1 MNNGDKF
8 MNDKYIAVEEDGNL
22 IFVEKQEENVGELSY
37 DNIDSN
43 FIYKCDCD
51 KYDYLVSVGFGIIG
65 GLIDIFLV
73 GNPNNSI
80 LGEIT
85 DNQYNKI
92 VIKFAKILKG
102 DGTITDIKTAKEFL
116 ERNAKVN
123 YDQSIGN
130 SASEVLNIT
139 PSNHHMKSIAH
150 SPDIIGLF
158 FSIIN
163 QFTSTSSFL
172 SNGKY
177 ISMNTDNFELQGR
190 DIVSKLYCGVINWFK
205 HLMSDVAGSSKSKNR
220 GAGLVMPFYELL
232 NLAEFGNFNISQK
245 SYTFADLAVKV
256 YEYGY
261 DVRFGTTMS
270 IPVLVT
276 NLCIKLFWSTRRFLQ
291 YNATINDVLP
301 SIKNNDLRMMLLI
314 GNSTMCVIDGI
325 DAGIKSKGNIILFVT
340 NLNLVGWL
348 KLVKLVIKQFMLKSN
363 HIGIE
368 EKIELMHQIDEN
380 ISEYLGELK
389 CLDIK
394 TYKSEVKKYTEW
406 NEKMEKISDEKQ
418 FNLLLLEAYN
428 IFGITKPW
436 NGDFDDF
443 MQNKSNRLIFE

>member
-1 MNNGDKF
+1 MD
-8 MNDKYIAVEEDGNL
+8 DKYIATEENGNL
-22 IFVEKQEENVGELSY
+22 IFIESQEVITRDTSY
-37 DNIDSN
+37 DNIDNS
-43 FIYKCDCD
+43 FIYKDKGD
-51 KYDYLVSVGFGIIG
+51 KYDYLVSVGLGVIG
-65 GLIDIFLV
+65 GLIDVFLV

-85 DNQYNKI
+85 DNQYNEI
-92 VIKFAKILKG
+92 VIKFAKMLKG
-102 DGTITDIKTAKEFL
+102 DGTIYDIKTAKEYL

-172 SNGKY
+172 SKGKY
-177 ISMNTDNFELQGR
+177 ISMNTDDFELQGSN
-190 DIVSKLYCGVINWFK
+190 IVSKLYCGFINWFK

-245 SYTFADLAVKV
+245 SYTIADLAVKV

-261 DVRFGTTMS
+261 DIRFGTTMS

-276 NLCIKLFWSTRRFLQ
+276 NLCIKFFWSIRRLLQ
-291 YNATINDVLP
+291 YKVTIKEVLP
-301 SIKNNDLRMMLLI
+301 SIKNEDLRTMLLI

-325 DAGIKSKGNIILFVT
+325 DAGIKSKGNIIVFVT
-340 NLNLVGWL
+340 NLNMIGWL
-348 KLVKLVIKQFMLKSN
+348 KLVKLVIKHFMIKSN

-368 EKIELMHQIDEN
+368 ETIELMYQIDEN
-380 ISEYLGELK
+380 ISEYLEKLK
-389 CLDIK
+389 TLDIDK
-394 TYKSEVKKYTEW
+394 YKSEIRMYAEW
-406 NEKMEKISDEKQ
+406 NKKIDNINDEKQ
-418 FNLLLLEAYN
+418 FNLLLFEAYN
-428 IFGITKPW
+428 IFNITKPW
-436 NGDFDDF
+436 KGDFNDF
-443 MQNKSNRLIFE
+443 MQNKNNVLIFE